1 MLVYFITEVSSH
13 GTWPLLEEIQDPEL
27 KGLADKL
34 PETVLKSRADST
46 TKKYLGAFRR
56 WKQWAL
62 KHGAKSFPVDGKY
75 LALYLQYIGETSGS
89 KSAVEEA
96 VHAIAWIHSAAGVNS
111 PTSSP
116 FITIILEG
124 LHRSL
129 ARPVTKKAPV
139 NIEMLAAMVDDTRK
153 NETLSNVRLSTVCLL
168 AFAGFLRFDEISKLC
183 PIDLTIDEDK
193 LIIKIRSSKTDQ
205 WRKGNEVVISRM
217 GSATCPVG
225 MLERYLSLG
234 KINLDDRRYLFRGI
248 TKTKNGES
256 LRVSGSLTYSRL
268 RELLRTKLA
277 QLGYDPDKF
286 GIHSLRAGGATR
298 AANAG
303 IPDRL
308 FKRHGRWK
316 SETAKD
322 GYIEDSME
330 NRLQVSNQ
338 LGL

>member
-1 MLVYFITEVSSH
+1 MGQILNVKGRLKAATGFWVEVLQTPSPVIGSKR
-13 GTWPLLEEIQDPEL
+13 GTNYLLSKSNTAVCTDCVIYACLLYYRGILTRYVAIVGRDP
-27 KGLADKL
+27 ADKL

-75 LALYLQYIGETSGS
+75 LALYLQYIGETIGS

-124 LHRSL
+124 LRRSL
-129 ARPVTKKAPV
+129 ARPVTKNTPF

-183 PIDLTIDEDK
+183 LIDLTIDEDK

-205 WRKGNEVVISRM
+205 
-217 GSATCPVG
+217 
-225 MLERYLSLG
+225 
-234 KINLDDRRYLFRGI
+234 
-248 TKTKNGES
+248 
-256 LRVSGSLTYSRL
+256 
-268 RELLRTKLA
+268 
-277 QLGYDPDKF
+277 
-286 GIHSLRAGGATR
+286 
-298 AANAG
+298 
-303 IPDRL
+303 
-308 FKRHGRWK
+308 
-316 SETAKD
+316 
-322 GYIEDSME
+322 
-330 NRLQVSNQ
+330 
-338 LGL
+338 

>member
-124 LHRSL
+124 LRRSL

-139 NIEMLAAMVDDTRK
+139 NIEMLAAMVDDTCK
-153 NETLSNVRLSTVCLL
+153 NETLSNVQLSTVCLL
-168 AFAGFLRFDEISKLC
+168 AFAGFLRFDKISKLC

-193 LIIKIRSSKTDQ
+193 LIIKIQSSKTDQ
-205 WRKGNEVVISRM
+205 WRKGDEVVISRM

-234 KINLDDRRYLFRGI
+234 KINLDDRRYVSRNY
-248 TKTKNGES
+248 KNQE
-256 LRVSGSLTYSRL
+256 
-268 RELLRTKLA
+268 
-277 QLGYDPDKF
+277 
-286 GIHSLRAGGATR
+286 
-298 AANAG
+298 
-303 IPDRL
+303 
-308 FKRHGRWK
+308 W
-316 SETAKD
+316 
-322 GYIEDSME
+322 
-330 NRLQVSNQ
+330 
-338 LGL
+338 